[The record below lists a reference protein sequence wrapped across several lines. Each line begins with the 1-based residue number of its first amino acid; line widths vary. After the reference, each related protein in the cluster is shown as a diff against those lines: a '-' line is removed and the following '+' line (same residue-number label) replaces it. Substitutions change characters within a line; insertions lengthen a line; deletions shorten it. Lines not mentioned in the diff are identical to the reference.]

1 MNDFIMFDFSLFYNR
16 MAEELPNNCKICEI
30 GLGKGDSIVYL
41 SKKLHELG
49 KSFKIYGVDNMQ
61 YGDFIQM
68 KEIYTT
74 IIQNGMGEY
83 IEIIPKDS
91 IEASKDFNDGEL
103 DFLFL
108 DSSHQYQETKES
120 IKAWY
125 PKIKDEG
132 IFSGHDYYL
141 YEGVRNAVNELIPT
155 HFKRTDIPDREFDYE
170 QVLHIEQTEKNY
182 GLFWVRKQWY
192 LQLNK

>member
-1 MNDFIMFDFSLFYNR
+1 MFDFRQFYDR
-16 MAEELPNNCKICEI
+16 IAEQMPDNCKVAEI
-30 GLGKGDSIVYL
+30 GVADGESALYLAWKLNQLGKNFTLYMVDNLDYGGYIQL
-41 SKKLHELG
+41 C
-49 KSFKIYGVDNMQ
+49 KIYEN
-61 YGDFIQM
+61 
-68 KEIYTT
+68 
-74 IIQNGMGEY
+74 IIASGLGGN
-83 IEIIPKDS
+83 IKVVPKDS

-108 DSSHQYQETKES
+108 DSSHEYQETKDS

-132 IFSGHDYYL
+132 IFSGHDFHL
-141 YEGVRNAVNELIPT
+141 YEGVRHAVGELIPT

-182 GLFWVRKQWY
+182 GLFWMRKQWY
-192 LQLNK
+192 LSLNK